1 MKHCKK
7 FSKDIQLNIFIWVV
21 EAKLLFLGIETV
33 ELKKKMAEELQRLAN
48 NSQHPKMNEL
58 PAHWE
63 AGLQIHFGESPT
75 SLLFPDTLH
84 PNSCGV

>member
-1 MKHCKK
+1 MENIH
-7 FSKDIQLNIFIWVV
+7 QLQWVIFHQLQMVLWN
-21 EAKLLFLGIETV
+21 
-33 ELKKKMAEELQRLAN
+33 LKKKMAEELQRLAN

-63 AGLQIHFGESPT
+63 AGLQIHFGESPA